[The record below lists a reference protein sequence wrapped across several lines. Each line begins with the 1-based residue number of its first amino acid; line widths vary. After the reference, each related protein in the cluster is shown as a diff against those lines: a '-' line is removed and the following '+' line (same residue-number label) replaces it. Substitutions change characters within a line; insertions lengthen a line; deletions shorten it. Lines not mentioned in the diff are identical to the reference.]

1 VCGICGLAG
10 APDRALL
17 ERMSASLEHRG
28 PDSTGEFVEGPVA
41 LASRRLSIIDLAGG
55 DQPIANEDG
64 SCVVVQNGEIYNHPE
79 LMHELA
85 RAGHAYRSHS
95 DTETIVHLYEEHGL
109 DFARRLRGMFAIA
122 IWDDRRRRL
131 VLARD
136 PYGIKPLYYRAA
148 GGTLEFASELR
159 ALPRGEI
166 DLDALEAFLA
176 FNSIPSPYSIFR
188 DVCKLPAGHLLV
200 WEESGEVR
208 VERFAR
214 PGPAAESELRGA
226 EEAELLEELRARMR
240 DSVRAH
246 LLADVPV
253 GVLLSGGVDSSLL
266 AALAAQETSEAV
278 HTFTVGFA
286 ERSFDERADAR
297 LVAERYAT
305 DHHELLLRPDPALLL
320 PTLADAFDEPFA
332 DSSALP
338 TYLVSQLA
346 AEHVKVALSGEGGDE
361 LFGGYYTYAAD
372 LLADRVGPL
381 ARLASP
387 LVERLPSTGGRASLE
402 YRAKRFVRAAHLPPL
417 ERHHGWKEIFSP
429 DARTEL
435 TGRTSLFDP
444 LDVYRER
451 YASTEGAEPL
461 ARLQDVDF
469 ALYLVD
475 DLLVKTDRAS
485 MAHSLEVRVPF
496 LDPIVTRFA
505 FSLPPR
511 QRVRGLSKKV
521 LLRKAAEPL
530 LPREVVHGRKRGFS
544 IPAAAWLRGELESF
558 ARETLSASTLA
569 RQGFFRPEAVTRLLD
584 DHVARR
590 QDWSRQLWGL
600 LAFTLWYEH
609 HVEQDPPHLR
619 SARMEALLA

>member
-1 VCGICGLAG
+1 M
-10 APDRALL
+10 R
-17 ERMSASLEHRG
+17 
-28 PDSTGEFVEGPVA
+28 
-41 LASRRLSIIDLAGG
+41 
-55 DQPIANEDG
+55 
-64 SCVVVQNGEIYNHPE
+64 
-79 LMHELA
+79 
-85 RAGHAYRSHS
+85 
-95 DTETIVHLYEEHGL
+95 
-109 DFARRLRGMFAIA
+109 
-122 IWDDRRRRL
+122 
-131 VLARD
+131 
-136 PYGIKPLYYRAA
+136 
-148 GGTLEFASELR
+148 
-159 ALPRGEI
+159 
-166 DLDALEAFLA
+166 
-176 FNSIPSPYSIFR
+176 
-188 DVCKLPAGHLLV
+188 KLPAGHLLV

-208 VERFAR
+208 VERYAH
-214 PGPAAESELRGA
+214 PAPVQETELRDDD
-226 EEAELLEELRARMR
+226 EAELVEELRARMR

-278 HTFTVGFA
+278 HTFTIGFA

-297 LVAERYAT
+297 RVAERYDT
-305 DHHELLLRPDPALLL
+305 NHHELLLHPDPALLL

-387 LVERLPSTGGRASLE
+387 LVERLPASGGRVSLE

-417 ERHHGWKEIFSP
+417 ERHHGWKEIFSA
-429 DARTEL
+429 DARAEL
-435 TGRTSLFDP
+435 TGRRSDFDP
-444 LDVYRER
+444 VDVYRAR
-451 YASTEGAEPL
+451 YAETAGAEDL

-469 ALYLVD
+469 AIYLVD

-485 MAHSLEVRVPF
+485 MANSLEARVPF
-496 LDPIVTRFA
+496 LDPVVTNFA
-505 FSLPPR
+505 FELPRR

-544 IPAAAWLRGELESF
+544 IPAAAWLRGELEPF
-558 ARETLSASTLA
+558 ARTTLSADTLR
-569 RQGFFRPEAVTRLLD
+569 RQGFFRAEPVTRLLD
-584 DHVARR
+584 EHVARR
-590 QDWSRQLWGL
+590 QDNSRLLWGL
-600 LAFTLWYEH
+600 LAFTLWYER
-609 HVEQDPPHLR
+609 HVEQEPPLLR
-619 SARMEALLA
+619 SARMEALLV